1 MSDLVAVT
9 KMTLTEQFSSDLHVA
24 MKAGDKI
31 RVSTLRLLL
40 AQIMNERISL
50 KKDILSSE
58 EELKILQREIKK
70 RKESAEMFTTGGR
83 PLDAEKELAEKNI
96 LEKYL
101 PEQLSDNEL
110 EDIIRATISENPS
123 DTHVGK
129 ITGRVMILAKGKTD
143 GGRVKALV
151 EKVLLLNS
159 R

>member
-1 MSDLVAVT
+1 
-9 KMTLTEQFSSDLHVA
+9 
-24 MKAGDKI
+24 MKAGDKV

-40 AQIMNERISL
+40 AQIINERISL
-50 KKDILSSE
+50 KKDILSDE

-70 RKESAEMFTTGGR
+70 RKESAEMFVAGGR
-83 PLDAEKELAEKNI
+83 LSDAEKERSEKDI

-101 PEQLSDNEL
+101 PQQLSDDEL
-110 EDIIRATISENPS
+110 EDTIRKIINENSS

-129 ITGRVMILAKGKTD
+129 ITGRVIAKVSGKAD

-159 R
+159 Q